1 MKVSKPAL
9 DRFKSWLHVQF
20 DDELRPN
27 RTLML
32 QFEYKRT
39 REDTVDDENSF
50 DIQQFHEICIYR
62 KDYSKQWC

>member
-27 RTLML
+27 HTLML
-32 QFEYKRT
+32 QFEYERA
-39 REDTVDDENSF
+39 REDTVDDKNSF
-50 DIQQFHEICIYR
+50 DIQQFHGICIFQ
-62 KDYSKQWC
+62 KD

>member
-32 QFEYKRT
+32 QFENERA
-39 REDTVDDENSF
+39 REDTVDDKNSF
-50 DIQQFHEICIYR
+50 DIIAISRNLYFSER
-62 KDYSKQWC
+62 L